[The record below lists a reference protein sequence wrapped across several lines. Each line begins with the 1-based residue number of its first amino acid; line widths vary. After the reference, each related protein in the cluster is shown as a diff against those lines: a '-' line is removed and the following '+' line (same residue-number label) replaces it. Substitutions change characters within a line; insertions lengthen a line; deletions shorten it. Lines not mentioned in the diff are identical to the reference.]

1 MKTPVSA
8 LPADFPHCQD
18 ERPVIVPGETYTVFV
33 NEIEVRVM
41 TTFEGAGFDVLTRDE
56 TTRKQIL
63 NLAWKLYQKG
73 YLRSHGEERF
83 VKG

>member
-1 MKTPVSA
+1 
-8 LPADFPHCQD
+8 
-18 ERPVIVPGETYTVFV
+18 
-33 NEIEVRVM
+33 M